1 VPGPRVIN
9 DTFVYAPIGRSRRTL
24 DAFLWFRVLAA
35 VVGVITDG
43 RSRDRSA
50 AAAPTM
56 AVVRRTMRRRRLAER
71 NVQRA
76 HRPSLSRRLR
86 SKSRFVFVAQIRRRL
101 VVFRWQARAPGLY
114 R

>member
-1 VPGPRVIN
+1 MPGPRVIN

-50 AAAPTM
+50 AAPTM

-76 HRPSLSRRLR
+76 HPPSLSRWLR

>member
-1 VPGPRVIN
+1 MTLLYTRRSDAAAAPSMLFFG
-9 DTFVYAPIGRSRRTL
+9 FV
-24 DAFLWFRVLAA
+24 RVLAA

-50 AAAPTM
+50 AAPTM
-56 AVVRRTMRRRRLAER
+56 TVVRRTMRRRRLAER

>member
-1 VPGPRVIN
+1 MLFFG
-9 DTFVYAPIGRSRRTL
+9 FV
-24 DAFLWFRVLAA
+24 RVLAA

-50 AAAPTM
+50 AAPTM
-56 AVVRRTMRRRRLAER
+56 TVVRRTMRRRRLAER

>member
-1 VPGPRVIN
+1 MTLLYTRRSDAAAAPSMLFFG
-9 DTFVYAPIGRSRRTL
+9 FV
-24 DAFLWFRVLAA
+24 RVLAA

-43 RSRDRSA
+43 RSRDRS

-114 R
+114 L

>member
-1 VPGPRVIN
+1 MTLLYTRRSDAAAAPSMLFFG
-9 DTFVYAPIGRSRRTL
+9 FV
-24 DAFLWFRVLAA
+24 RVLAA